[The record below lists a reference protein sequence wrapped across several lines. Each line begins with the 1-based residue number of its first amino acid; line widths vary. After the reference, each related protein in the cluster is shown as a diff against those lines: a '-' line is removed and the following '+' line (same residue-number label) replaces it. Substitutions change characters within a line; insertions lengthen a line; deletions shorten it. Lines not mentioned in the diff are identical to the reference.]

1 MVIRSLPAA
10 AAAGAL
16 LWMGS
21 GAAPALAQSTEAPS
35 APEAA
40 TTAPGLFA
48 ESPLDDAG
56 LARVSG
62 RDGTPTWVSANS
74 SSNANVGGNSVGD
87 QSPTG
92 ALQVSDNA
100 FQNVSGISM
109 VNLNTGN
116 NSAINASMNINVL
129 ISQAPVS
136 TGGAGGM

>member
-10 AAAGAL
+10 AAAGVL
-16 LWMGS
+16 IWMGS
-21 GAAPALAQSTEAPS
+21 GAAPALAQSTEAPA

-40 TTAPGLFA
+40 TTAPGLF
-48 ESPLDDAG
+48 EGPLDDAG

>member
-1 MVIRSLPAA
+1 MVMRSLAA
-10 AAAGAL
+10 AAVAGAMMI
-16 LWMGS
+16 WA
-21 GAAPALAQSTEAPS
+21 GAAQAQSSDAAIAPDPVS
-35 APEAA
+35 ATPAPFAA
-40 TTAPGLFA
+40 Q
-48 ESPLDDAG
+48 PLDDAG

-74 SSNANVGGNSVGD
+74 SSNADVGGNSVGD

-136 TGGAGGM
+136 TGSAGGM